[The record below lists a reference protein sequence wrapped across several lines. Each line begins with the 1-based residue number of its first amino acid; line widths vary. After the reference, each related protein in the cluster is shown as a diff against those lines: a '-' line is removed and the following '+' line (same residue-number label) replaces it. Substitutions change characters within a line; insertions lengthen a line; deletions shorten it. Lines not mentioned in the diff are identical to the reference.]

1 MAEDFPCAL
10 NRYDK
15 GFEAMSRAAKSVF
28 AFSFVFINGGLG
40 LILAPGFVL
49 SFLGFSSADFLFPRL
64 LGMTM
69 LVLAYYYIRA
79 AWSGVADFFKWTV
92 HARFM
97 GVAFYTA
104 LVLFDIAPIA
114 VLGFAL
120 MDFLGALWTQWAL
133 GADRR
138 DMS

>member
-1 MAEDFPCAL
+1 V
-10 NRYDK
+10 
-15 GFEAMSRAAKSVF
+15 SRAAKSIF

-40 LILAPGFVL
+40 LLLASQFVL
-49 SFLGFSSADFLFPRL
+49 SFLGFSLTEFLFPRL

-79 AWSGVADFFKWTV
+79 AWSGVTEFFKWTI

-97 GVAFYTA
+97 GVAFYVA
-104 LVLFDIAPIA
+104 FVLFGIAPIS

-133 GADRR
+133 GTDRR
-138 DMS
+138 GVS

>member
-1 MAEDFPCAL
+1 
-10 NRYDK
+10 
-15 GFEAMSRAAKSVF
+15 MSRAAKSIF

-40 LILAPGFVL
+40 LLLAPQFVL
-49 SFLGFSSADFLFPRL
+49 SFLGFSLTEFLFPLL

-79 AWSGVADFFKWTV
+79 AWSGVTEFFKWTV
-92 HARFM
+92 HARFI
-97 GVAFYTA
+97 GVVFYIA
-104 LVLFDIAPIA
+104 IVLFGHVPAS

-133 GADRR
+133 GADR
-138 DMS
+138 SKGASHHV

>member
-1 MAEDFPCAL
+1 
-10 NRYDK
+10 
-15 GFEAMSRAAKSVF
+15 MSRAAKSIF

-40 LILAPGFVL
+40 LLLAPQFVL
-49 SFLGFSSADFLFPRL
+49 SFLGFSLTEFLFPRL

-79 AWSGVADFFKWTV
+79 AWSGVTEFFKWTIHV
-92 HARFM
+92 RFM
-97 GVAFYTA
+97 GVAFYI
-104 LVLFDIAPIA
+104 VFVIFRIAPIS

-138 DMS
+138 GVS

>member
-1 MAEDFPCAL
+1 
-10 NRYDK
+10 
-15 GFEAMSRAAKSVF
+15 MSRAAKSVF

-40 LILAPGFVL
+40 LLLAPQFVL
-49 SFLGFSSADFLFPRL
+49 SFLGFSLTEFLFPRL

-79 AWSGVADFFKWTV
+79 AWSGVTEFFKWTV

-97 GVAFYTA
+97 GVAFYIA
-104 LVLFDIAPIA
+104 FVLFGIAPIS

-120 MDFLGALWTQWAL
+120 MDFLGAFWTQWAL
-133 GADRR
+133 GTDRKGV
-138 DMS
+138 S

>member
-1 MAEDFPCAL
+1 
-10 NRYDK
+10 
-15 GFEAMSRAAKSVF
+15 MSRAAKSVF

-40 LILAPGFVL
+40 LLLAPGLVL
-49 SFLGFSSADFLFPRL
+49 SFLGFSLTEFLFPRF

-79 AWSGVADFFKWTV
+79 AWSGVAECFKWTV

-104 LVLFDIAPIA
+104 FVVFGIAPIS

-133 GADRR
+133 GADQKGV
-138 DMS
+138 S

>member
-1 MAEDFPCAL
+1 MTH
-10 NRYDK
+10 
-15 GFEAMSRAAKSVF
+15 AAKSIF

-40 LILAPGFVL
+40 LLLAPQFVL
-49 SFLGFSSADFLFPRL
+49 PFLGFPLTELLFPRF

-79 AWSGVADFFKWTV
+79 ALSNTAEFFKWTV
-92 HARFM
+92 HARLM
-97 GVAFYTA
+97 GVAFYI
-104 LVLFDIAPIA
+104 VFVIFHIVPIS
-114 VLGFAL
+114 VLGFAF

-138 DMS
+138 GVS